1 MTADQASRRGLL
13 AGLAGLMAPALARA
27 QSAAVPR
34 RIGILMGFAEGDP
47 EGMARFAAFSEG
59 LAALGWVDG
68 RSATFDLRWAA
79 GNVDRLK
86 ADADA
91 IVRGHPAAILADR
104 SPATAALLGATSQI
118 AIVFA
123 QVTDPVGQHFV
134 ASLARPGGNATGF
147 SDFEPSMGGKWLEFL
162 KEIAPQTVRA
172 ALPYNPRTATFAA
185 ALIPSFEAAARS
197 KGIEPL
203 PTPVSDVVEL
213 EALVGRLAGPPGG
226 GLVMPPDASFAP
238 HRARIIE
245 AVRHR
250 LPAIFVNRYFV
261 RAGALLS
268 YGNDVF
274 DQYRRAAS
282 YVDRVLKGERPADL
296 PVQAPVKFELAINL
310 KTAKALGLVVPPSL
324 LVRADEVID

>member
-1 MTADQASRRGLL
+1 MTAGRASRRGLL
-13 AGLAGLMAPALARA
+13 AGFAGLMAPALARA
-27 QSAAVPR
+27 QSSAGPR

-47 EGMARFAAFSEG
+47 EGMARLAAFTDG
-59 LAALGWVDG
+59 LTKLGWVDG
-68 RSATFDLRWAA
+68 RSATFDLRWSA
-79 GNVDRLK
+79 GNLDRLK

-91 IVRGHPAAILADR
+91 IVRAQPAAILADR
-104 SPATAALLGATSQI
+104 SPATAALLGATRQI

-123 QVTDPVGQHFV
+123 QVTDPVGQNFV

-203 PTPVSDVVEL
+203 PTPVRDVAEL
-213 EALVGRLAGPPGG
+213 EALIGRLGGLPGG

-238 HRARIIE
+238 RRARIIE
-245 AVRHR
+245 AVHHR

-268 YGNDVF
+268 YGNDVL

-282 YVDRVLKGERPADL
+282 YVDRVLKGGRPGDL